1 MFGRSAVRSILSS
14 PVRSILITQCRAL
27 NAKQRRALSI
37 TQRRALNMIYT
48 APCARYRDIVQLI
61 FDLCA
66 HPQTFQL
73 KLVGWAVLAGLAMR
87 TQQERDD
94 YLQALDAT
102 EEKPSPGCCWVYRTW
117 CPLPEHQPVSEN
129 QAGKEKCGRREMKRR
144 ARSLQEAHSL
154 IFTHLRESPYHDWQV
169 DADEAWELAAD
180 CVDPGERA
188 GRPYLDKQQV
198 LAKQEV
204 VIPEEP
210 YEWQAPKRPRTQ
222 PATTSGG
229 GGLGSSARTGS
240 LLAASLALG
249 QMLRQEDREWFFKA
263 DESPYVAAFVQVRRN
278 IEELVKCDLF

>member
-1 MFGRSAVRSILSS
+1 M
-14 PVRSILITQCRAL
+14 
-27 NAKQRRALSI
+27 
-37 TQRRALNMIYT
+37 
-48 APCARYRDIVQLI
+48 
-61 FDLCA
+61 
-66 HPQTFQL
+66 
-73 KLVGWAVLAGLAMR
+73 AG

-94 YLQALDAT
+94 YLQGLDAI
-102 EEKPSPGCCWVYRTW
+102 EDKPNPGFCWVYRTW

-129 QAGKEKCGRREMKRR
+129 LAGRDKCGRREMKRR
-144 ARSLQEAHSL
+144 AHSLQEAHSL

-210 YEWQAPKRPRTQ
+210 YEWQAPKRPKTQ

-229 GGLGSSARTGS
+229 GGPSILQTVLQGQKEILKAMEEQQKTLNQQTQAQAAQTPQHAQHKPVQLGTAASGGSSGSSSVRAGVPTPEQLLAKQERLNSIIRTGVRR
-240 LLAASLALG
+240 LKKMEDLAQNLSAALG
-249 QMLRQEDREWFFKA
+249 DHGGKQINR
-263 DESPYVAAFVQVRRN
+263 Y
-278 IEELVKCDLF
+278 